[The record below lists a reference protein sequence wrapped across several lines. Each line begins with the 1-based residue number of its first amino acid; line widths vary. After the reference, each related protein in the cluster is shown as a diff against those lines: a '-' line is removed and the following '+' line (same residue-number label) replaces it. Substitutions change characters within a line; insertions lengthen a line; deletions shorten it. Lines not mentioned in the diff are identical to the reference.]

1 MMEKQTAA
9 QNNTG
14 FVLMEFLIYLFL
26 FGLIFAGLFGG
37 IFAVMETMGK
47 NDARVMARH
56 EGEFLLAKIERERDI
71 ASFGAAGGALT
82 LAGNRLNNSQ
92 TFVSDF
98 EINLLSENTARAS
111 FVLTAEDRAG
121 REFSQKFM
129 TIYRLPQ

>member
-37 IFAVMETMGK
+37 IFAAMETMGK

-56 EGEFLLAKIERERDI
+56 EGEFLLAKIEREKDI
-71 ASFGAAGGALT
+71 ASFDAPGGVLA
-82 LAGNRLNNSQ
+82 LAGDRLNNSQ

-98 EINLLSENTARAS
+98 EISLFSENLARAS
-111 FVLTAEDRAG
+111 FVLTAKDRGG

>member
-37 IFAVMETMGK
+37 IFAAMETMGK

-56 EGEFLLAKIERERDI
+56 EGEFLLAKIEREKDI
-71 ASFGAAGGALT
+71 ASFDAPGGVLA
-82 LAGNRLNNSQ
+82 LAGDRLNNSQ

-98 EINLLSENTARAS
+98 EISLFPENLARAS
-111 FVLTAEDRAG
+111 FVLTAKDRGG

>member
-9 QNNTG
+9 QKNRG

-56 EGEFLLAKIERERDI
+56 EGEFLLAKIERKKDI
-71 ASFGAAGGALT
+71 ASFAAAAGALT
-82 LAGNRLNNSQ
+82 LAGDRLNNSQ

-98 EINLLSENTARAS
+98 EINLFPENLVRAS
-111 FVLTAEDRAG
+111 FVLTAKDRAG
-121 REFSQKFM
+121 REFSQKFA
-129 TIYRLPQ
+129 TVYRLSQ